1 MKFVAIACLLVA
13 SSFALSAFSEK
24 EYSHHFNVFKKSFNK
39 TYGAEENLRYVVFKD
54 NLDRIVR
61 HNERHSA
68 GHTTFT
74 MAVNEFADMTS
85 QEFMST
91 YANYKASLATPK
103 DTKVHD
109 YNGEELAT
117 DVDWRLKGAVT
128 PVKNQGQCGSCWAFS
143 TCASIEGITQIKGHG
158 LTSLS
163 PQQLV
168 DCDKTDD
175 GSQGGLMD
183 NAFVYVQNTGGLASW
198 TQYAYTAADGTCKAT
213 QYKMISPIT
222 GHTDVAKNEAALASA
237 VNVQPVSIAVD
248 AVRWQFY
255 SHGIFDPTFPACG
268 HKLDHGV
275 LAVGY
280 SDSNNPPYWIV
291 KNSWGATWG
300 EEGYIRLIKGK
311 DECGLATSASFP
323 TAN

>member
-1 MKFVAIACLLVA
+1 VSLLVA
-13 SSFALSAFSEK
+13 SSFALSALTEE
-24 EYSHHFNVFKKSFNK
+24 EYRVEFTHYKKSYNK

-54 NLDRIVR
+54 NFDRIHR
-61 HNERHSA
+61 HNLRHLA
-68 GHTTFT
+68 GRSTFM

-85 QEFMST
+85 QEFLST
-91 YANYKASLATPK
+91 HANFKQSLASKP
-103 DTKVHD
+103 TKHVHKHD
-109 YNGEELAT
+109 GSKLG
-117 DVDWRLKGAVT
+117 DSVDWRQKGAVT

-143 TCASIEGITQIKGHG
+143 TCASIEGITFIKGHG

-168 DCDKTDD
+168 DCDHTNGDAGCD
-175 GSQGGLMD
+175 GGLMD
-183 NAFVYVQNTGGLASW
+183 NAFTYVQQTGGLASW
-198 TQYAYTAADGTCKAT
+198 NDYQYTAADGTCKASSY
-213 QYKMISPIT
+213 QMISPIT
-222 GHTDVAKNEAALASA
+222 GHTDVDKTEDALASA
-237 VNVQPVSIAVD
+237 VNQQPVSIAVD

-255 SHGIFDPTFPACG
+255 SKGIFDPTFPTCG

-280 SDSNNPPYWIV
+280 TTDSPSYWIV

-300 EEGYIRLIKGK
+300 EQGYIRLIKGK
-311 DECGLATSASFP
+311 DECGLATAASYP